1 MTIKYGIISTATI
14 VPRFVAGIVECA
26 DAEVWAIAA
35 REQKKSSKNGGR
47 FKDSTRLCEL
57 C

>member
-35 REQKKSSKNGGR
+35 REQKKAQKMAR
-47 FKDSTRLCEL
+47 RA
-57 C
+57 